1 MIIYFIKLVY
11 SLLIPPGI
19 FVLLLGLAALWLYY
33 RCGRRSWLI
42 PLALAFLLYLSSIP
56 LIGEA
61 ALRSLEDR
69 YAPPASIEG
78 DAYVVL
84 TGGAI
89 AGTPDID
96 GTGHLNGYTLHRV
109 VSAAELYAR
118 HPLPVLISGGQVFA
132 DTPNEGQLAKRKL
145 IALGVPEQAI
155 LLEDRS
161 RTTQENA
168 RNAKELLER
177 QGLTRP
183 VLITSAFHMSRSIKH
198 FKEQQVEVIPYPVNY
213 LAGNTGGGLSGRLFV
228 PSSAAMNQLQL
239 VVKEYLGMLQ

>member
-1 MIIYFIKLVY
+1 MIYFIKLIY

-19 FVLLLGLAALWLYY
+19 FVLLLLLAALWMYY
-33 RCGRRSWLI
+33 RVGRKSWLL

-56 LIGEA
+56 LIGEMT
-61 ALRSLEDR
+61 LQTLEDR
-69 YAPPASIEG
+69 YTPPATIEG

-96 GTGHLNGYTLHRV
+96 GTGHLTGYTLHRI

-118 HPLPVLISGGQVFA
+118 HPLPILISGGQVFA
-132 DTPNEGQLAKRKL
+132 DTPNEGQLSKRKL
-145 IALGVPEQAI
+145 IALGVPEQSI
-155 LLEDRS
+155 LLDDQS

-168 RNAKELLER
+168 RNIKVLLEQ

-183 VLITSAFHMSRSIKH
+183 VLITSAFHMSRSVKH
-198 FKEQQVEVIPYPVNY
+198 FEEQQVEVIPYPVNY
-213 LAGNTGGGLSGRLFV
+213 LVSKTDGGLTSRVFV
-228 PSSAAMNQLQL
+228 PSSTAMNQLQMAM
-239 VVKEYLGMLQ
+239 KEYLGMLQ